1 MTLFDFEFEK
11 YSLTGE
17 ELKGL
22 IYDEIQLYHSE
33 EKRKEYERLKKEF
46 PNGILASKAIGK
58 LKKVRVE
65 CDVRLR
71 LPRRKRALQKCSPR
85 MSKSCLAIQTNA

>member
-17 ELKGL
+17 ELKSL

-33 EKRKEYERLKKEF
+33 EKRKEYEKLKSEF
-46 PNGILASKAIGK
+46 PKGIFATKGMGK
-58 LKKVRVE
+58 LKKVSFSN
-65 CDVRLR
+65 
-71 LPRRKRALQKCSPR
+71 K
-85 MSKSCLAIQTNA
+85 

>member
-1 MTLFDFEFEK
+1 VTLFDFEFEK

-33 EKRKEYERLKKEF
+33 KKRQEYEKQKKEH
-46 PNGILASKAIGK
+46 PNGILALKGIGK
-58 LKKVRVE
+58 PKKVLVE
-65 CDVRLR
+65 C
-71 LPRRKRALQKCSPR
+71 
-85 MSKSCLAIQTNA
+85 